1 MAKKITMVLGIVFV
15 LVGLLGFIS
24 NPIVGSTGYFH
35 TDMIHNVVHLLV
47 GIVML
52 IMAGS
57 QAVLALN
64 LFGAIYVVLAIIG
77 FVQGGDKL
85 LGFVGYNAMD
95 NWLHLVLGVVLLALG
110 MSLKGGS
117 SAPAS
122 PTSSMNP

>member
-1 MAKKITMVLGIVFV
+1 MDKKITMVLGIVFV

-110 MSLKGGS
+110 MSLK
-117 SAPAS
+117 
-122 PTSSMNP
+122 